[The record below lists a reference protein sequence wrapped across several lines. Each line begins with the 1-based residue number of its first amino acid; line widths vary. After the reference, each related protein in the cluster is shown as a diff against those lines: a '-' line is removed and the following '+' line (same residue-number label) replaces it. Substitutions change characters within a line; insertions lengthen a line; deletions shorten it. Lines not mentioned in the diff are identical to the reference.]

1 VELELSLHSDLSKDL
16 FVGPLTKRVLL
27 DLRTRSLRKRVWYR
41 ALDRIERGLVDLTI
55 RWVDNVRNCTMARVL
70 LRILGKLVQALEH
83 GMVRVLTVG
92 RELALRASELAVRWG
107 NTQAYTWRSDK
118 VFWFGLARMA
128 ARFE

>member
-1 VELELSLHSDLSKDL
+1 MHSDLSKDL
-16 FVGPLTKRVLL
+16 FDGPLTKRVLL

>member
-1 VELELSLHSDLSKDL
+1 MHSDLSKDL

>member
-1 VELELSLHSDLSKDL
+1 MELEVSLHSDLSKDL
-16 FVGPLTKRVLL
+16 FDGPLTKRVLL

-55 RWVDNVRNCTMARVL
+55 RWVDNVRNSTMARVL

-83 GMVRVLTVG
+83 GMARVLTVG

-128 ARFE
+128 TRFE

>member
-1 VELELSLHSDLSKDL
+1 MHSDLSKDL
-16 FVGPLTKRVLL
+16 FVRPLTKRVLL

-118 VFWFGLARMA
+118 VFWFGLARIA

>member
-1 VELELSLHSDLSKDL
+1 M
-16 FVGPLTKRVLL
+16 
-27 DLRTRSLRKRVWYR
+27 
-41 ALDRIERGLVDLTI
+41 TI
-55 RWVDNVRNCTMARVL
+55 RWVDNVRNSTMARVL

-83 GMVRVLTVG
+83 GMARVLTVG

-128 ARFE
+128 TRFE

>member
-1 VELELSLHSDLSKDL
+1 MHSDLSKDL
-16 FVGPLTKRVLL
+16 FVRPLTKRVLL

-128 ARFE
+128 AGFE

>member
-1 VELELSLHSDLSKDL
+1 MELEVSLHSDLSKDL
-16 FVGPLTKRVLL
+16 FDGPLTKRVLL

>member
-1 VELELSLHSDLSKDL
+1 LHSDLSKDL

>member
-1 VELELSLHSDLSKDL
+1 VELEVSLHSDLSKDL

>member
-1 VELELSLHSDLSKDL
+1 MHSDLSKDL
-16 FVGPLTKRVLL
+16 FDGPLTKRVLL

-55 RWVDNVRNCTMARVL
+55 RWVDNVRNSTMARIL

-83 GMVRVLTVG
+83 GMAQVLTVG
-92 RELALRASELAVRWG
+92 RELALKASELAVRWG
-107 NTQAYTWRSDK
+107 NTQAYTWRSDR

>member
-1 VELELSLHSDLSKDL
+1 VELEVSLHSDLSKDL

-83 GMVRVLTVG
+83 GMARVLTVG

>member
-1 VELELSLHSDLSKDL
+1 LHSDLSKEL
-16 FVGPLTKRVLL
+16 FDGPLTKRVLL

-55 RWVDNVRNCTMARVL
+55 RWVDNIRNRTMARVL

-83 GMVRVLTVG
+83 GMARVLTVG
-92 RELALRASELAVRWG
+92 KELALKASELAVRWG

-118 VFWFGLARMA
+118 VFWIGLARVA
-128 ARFE
+128 TRFE

>member
-1 VELELSLHSDLSKDL
+1 MHSDLSKDL
-16 FVGPLTKRVLL
+16 FDGPLTKRVLL

-83 GMVRVLTVG
+83 GMAQVLTVG
-92 RELALRASELAVRWG
+92 RELALKASELAVRWG
-107 NTQAYTWRSDK
+107 NTQAYTWRSDR

>member
-1 VELELSLHSDLSKDL
+1 MELEVSLHSDLSKDL
-16 FVGPLTKRVLL
+16 FDGPLTKRVLL

-55 RWVDNVRNCTMARVL
+55 RWVDNVRNSTMARVL
-70 LRILGKLVQALEH
+70 LRILGKLVQALEQ

-128 ARFE
+128 TRFE

>member
-16 FVGPLTKRVLL
+16 FDGPLTKRVLL

>member
-1 VELELSLHSDLSKDL
+1 MELEVSLHSDLSKDL

>member
-1 VELELSLHSDLSKDL
+1 MHSDLSKDL
-16 FVGPLTKRVLL
+16 FDGPLTKRVLL

-83 GMVRVLTVG
+83 GMARVLTVG

>member
-1 VELELSLHSDLSKDL
+1 MELEVSLHSDLSKDL
-16 FVGPLTKRVLL
+16 FDGPLTKRVLL

-55 RWVDNVRNCTMARVL
+55 RWVDNVRNSTMARIL

-83 GMVRVLTVG
+83 GMAQVLTVG
-92 RELALRASELAVRWG
+92 RELALKASELAVRWG
-107 NTQAYTWRSDK
+107 NTQAYTWRSDR

>member
-1 VELELSLHSDLSKDL
+1 MHSDLSKDL
-16 FVGPLTKRVLL
+16 FDGPLTKRVLL

-55 RWVDNVRNCTMARVL
+55 RWVDNVRNSTMARVL

-107 NTQAYTWRSDK
+107 NTQAYAWRSDK

>member
-1 VELELSLHSDLSKDL
+1 MELELSLHSDLSKDL
-16 FVGPLTKRVLL
+16 FDGPLTKRVLL

>member
-1 VELELSLHSDLSKDL
+1 MELEASLHSDLSKDL

>member
-1 VELELSLHSDLSKDL
+1 LHSDLSKDL
-16 FVGPLTKRVLL
+16 FDGPLTKRVLL

-55 RWVDNVRNCTMARVL
+55 RWVDNVRNSTMARIL

-83 GMVRVLTVG
+83 GMAQVLTVG
-92 RELALRASELAVRWG
+92 RELALKASELAVRWG
-107 NTQAYTWRSDK
+107 NTQAYTWRSDR

>member
-1 VELELSLHSDLSKDL
+1 LHSDLSKDL
-16 FVGPLTKRVLL
+16 FDGPLTKRVLL

-55 RWVDNVRNCTMARVL
+55 RWVDNVRNSTMARVL

-83 GMVRVLTVG
+83 GMAQVLTVG
-92 RELALRASELAVRWG
+92 RELALKASELAVRWG
-107 NTQAYTWRSDK
+107 NTQAYTWRSDR

>member
-1 VELELSLHSDLSKDL
+1 LHSDLSKDL
-16 FVGPLTKRVLL
+16 FVRPLTKRVLL

>member
-1 VELELSLHSDLSKDL
+1 MELEVSLHSDLSKDL
-16 FVGPLTKRVLL
+16 FDGPLTKRVLL

-55 RWVDNVRNCTMARVL
+55 RWVDNVRNSTMARVL

-83 GMVRVLTVG
+83 GMAQVLTVG
-92 RELALRASELAVRWG
+92 RELALKASELAVRWG
-107 NTQAYTWRSDK
+107 NTQAYTWRSDR

>member
-1 VELELSLHSDLSKDL
+1 MELEVSLHSDLSKDL
-16 FVGPLTKRVLL
+16 FDGPLTKRVLL

-55 RWVDNVRNCTMARVL
+55 RWVDNVRNSTMARVL
-70 LRILGKLVQALEH
+70 LRILGKLVQALEQ

-118 VFWFGLARMA
+118 VFWFGLARLA
-128 ARFE
+128 TRFE

>member
-1 VELELSLHSDLSKDL
+1 LHSDLSKDL

-70 LRILGKLVQALEH
+70 LRILGKLLQALEH

-118 VFWFGLARMA
+118 AFWFGLARMA

>member
-1 VELELSLHSDLSKDL
+1 LHSDLSKDL

-70 LRILGKLVQALEH
+70 LRILGKLLQALEH

>member
-1 VELELSLHSDLSKDL
+1 MHSDLSKDL

-41 ALDRIERGLVDLTI
+41 TLDRIERGLVDLTI

-70 LRILGKLVQALEH
+70 LRILGKLVQALEQ

-128 ARFE
+128 TRFE

>member
-1 VELELSLHSDLSKDL
+1 MELEVSLHSDLSKDL

-70 LRILGKLVQALEH
+70 LRILGKLVQALEQ

-128 ARFE
+128 TRFE

>member
-1 VELELSLHSDLSKDL
+1 MHSDLSKDL

-41 ALDRIERGLVDLTI
+41 SLDRIERGLVDLTI

>member
-1 VELELSLHSDLSKDL
+1 MHSDLSKDL
-16 FVGPLTKRVLL
+16 FDGPLTKRVLL

-55 RWVDNVRNCTMARVL
+55 RWVDNVRNSTMARVL

-83 GMVRVLTVG
+83 GMAQVLTVG
-92 RELALRASELAVRWG
+92 RELALKASELAVRWG
-107 NTQAYTWRSDK
+107 NTQAYTWRSDR